1 MRMAWSGRVLAAL
14 GLCTVVALPAAAQL
28 RPGFDCTK
36 ANTAVDRLVCSDE
49 PLAGQGR
56 TLADRY
62 EQLQRRISPE
72 GFAVLRK
79 DQRTW
84 LTSRNDCVAKDKS
97 RDAAVACLSA
107 AYTSQTDELSKQF
120 RLAGGLSVEKRDAA
134 RRLARLRVDESDSY
148 PWLVAKPQARAD
160 AFNSYVAQR
169 LQLAKGQFAASGIK
183 LDPKPPGDTTFS
195 RYYEINGF
203 DDRLISI
210 ESFQFHES
218 YFGHGW
224 RSEFTVNWDL
234 GRGRPLRLVDLFR
247 SDRDWKQA
255 VYDFAMKSLREGDV
269 HEPEHLFDAEQVDDD
284 EAWLFD
290 DDGATLLLGHGERS
304 MAGASAEVAIPYD
317 VLQPFLRPDAPIPM
331 SGK

>member
-1 MRMAWSGRVLAAL
+1 MQMARSGGVLAAL
-14 GLCTVVALPAAAQL
+14 GLCTVVAPPVAAQL

-36 ANTAVDRLVCSDE
+36 AGTAVDRLICSHE
-49 PLAGQGR
+49 PLAGQDR
-56 TLADRY
+56 ALADRY
-62 EQLQRRISPE
+62 EQLRQGISPE

-84 LTSRNDCVAKDKS
+84 LTSRNDCMAKDQNH
-97 RDAAVACLSA
+97 DAAVACLSES
-107 AYTSQTDELSKQF
+107 YTSRIDELRKEF
-120 RLAGGLSVEKRDAA
+120 RSAGGLSIEKRDVE
-134 RRLARLRVDESDSY
+134 RHLARLRVDESDIY

-160 AFNSYVAQR
+160 AFNGYVAQR

-183 LDPKPPGDTTFS
+183 LDPRPPDDTTFS

-210 ESFQFHES
+210 EFFQFHES

-224 RSEFTVNWDL
+224 RSEFAINWDL

-247 SDRDWKQA
+247 SDKDWKQ
-255 VYDFAMKSLREGDV
+255 VTYDFAMKSLREGDM
-269 HEPEHLFDAEQVDDD
+269 HEPEQFFDAAQVDDD

-304 MAGASAEVAIPYD
+304 MVGASAVVSIPYD